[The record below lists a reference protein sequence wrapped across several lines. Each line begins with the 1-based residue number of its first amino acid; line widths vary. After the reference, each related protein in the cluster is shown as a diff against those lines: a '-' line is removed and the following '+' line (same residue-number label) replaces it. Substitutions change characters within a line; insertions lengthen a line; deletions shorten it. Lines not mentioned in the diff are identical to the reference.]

1 MQENKWIELH
11 ESKITSN
18 TSLEVQIA
26 KNKSFFRKHM
36 GLCVL
41 MANIDFHINSDD
53 NDDELEELK
62 IIFPELQKYN
72 FDPVRTFI
80 TIQKTD
86 RNSIDSFINAVC
98 TIENDS
104 IKIESY
110 SLEAKCKYKMCI
122 NLTLKA
128 DDL

>member
-1 MQENKWIELH
+1 MEENKWIELH

-26 KNKSFFRKHM
+26 KNKSFFRKHI

-41 MANIDFHINSDD
+41 MANIDFNINNDD

-62 IIFPELQKYN
+62 IFFPELEKYK

-86 RNSIDSFINAVC
+86 RNLIDSFINAVC

-110 SLEAKCKYKMCI
+110 SLESQCKYKMCI
-122 NLTLKA
+122 NLTLKSE
-128 DDL
+128 DL